1 MDSTINGSCYAV
13 GVTSAGMAAITTEEV
28 LRWVY
33 LILAIISI
41 LIPLIV
47 KLVNAL
53 KDKRLTDDEADEIK
67 QELDKAIEELKQL
80 EEKNKDK

>member
-1 MDSTINGSCYAV
+1 MDSSISGNYYAV
-13 GVTSAGMAAITTEEV
+13 GVTSAGMAAITTEEI

-47 KLVNAL
+47 KLVSAL
-53 KDKRLTDDEADEIK
+53 KDKRLTEDEAESI
-67 QELDKAIEELKQL
+67 QEELNKAIEELKQL
-80 EEKNKDK
+80 QDKNKEE

>member
-1 MDSTINGSCYAV
+1 MDSTVNGSCYAV

-47 KLVNAL
+47 KLVTAL
-53 KDKRLTDDEADEIK
+53 KDKRLTEDEAKDIQDQLNK
-67 QELDKAIEELKQL
+67 TIEELKQL
-80 EEKNKDK
+80 EDKNKDK

>member
-1 MDSTINGSCYAV
+1 MDSTVNSQCYAV
-13 GVTSAGMAAITTEEV
+13 GVTSAGMAAITTEDV

-41 LIPLIV
+41 LIPLVV

-53 KDKRLTDDEADEIK
+53 KDKRLTSDEVKDIQ
-67 QELDKAIEELKQL
+67 QELEKAKEELKQL
-80 EEKNKDK
+80 QEKKED

>member
-1 MDSTINGSCYAV
+1 MDSTINGSCYTV

-41 LIPLIV
+41 LIPLVI
-47 KLVNAL
+47 KIINAL
-53 KDKRLTDDEADEIK
+53 KDKRLTEDEANDI
-67 QELDKAIEELKQL
+67 QAELNKAIEELKQL

>member
-1 MDSTINGSCYAV
+1 MDSSINGSCYAV

-53 KDKRLTDDEADEIK
+53 KDKRLTEDEADSIK
-67 QELDKAIEELKQL
+67 AELDKAIEELKEL
-80 EEKNKDK
+80 EDKNKDK